1 MGNAPWTHAVVQI
14 LGCYKG
20 RKMLKN
26 SETKGKIFGALWA
39 GEGGRCR
46 GKNRVSILF
55 PCGKPRRINS
65 SFLADLSVQESDV
78 NAKYGACVTGWASPM
93 RTSMAMCV

>member
-26 SETKGKIFGALWA
+26 SQTKGKIVGALLA
-39 GEGGRCR
+39 G
-46 GKNRVSILF
+46 SL
-55 PCGKPRRINS
+55 
-65 SFLADLSVQESDV
+65 
-78 NAKYGACVTGWASPM
+78 
-93 RTSMAMCV
+93 